1 MDTKQIGNI
10 AELEVQTYM
19 TKLGVQV
26 SVPYGDRARYDQI
39 WDVNGKLLR
48 VQIKH
53 ANVKDGFF
61 EVKCASFVQRRGKRV
76 KLRYTVD
83 EIDGLATFFDGRV
96 YYIPVNNASNTI
108 KTLRFKTPSN
118 ITPTINW
125 AVDYEVEKQ
134 LNLI

>member
-1 MDTKQIGNI
+1 MDTKRIGNI
-10 AELEVQTYM
+10 TELEVQTYM

-53 ANVKDGFF
+53 ANVKNGFF
-61 EVKCASFVQRRGKRV
+61 EVKCSSIVQRSGKRV
-76 KLRYTVD
+76 KLRYTAD
-83 EIDGLATFFDGRV
+83 EIDGLATFFDGKV

-125 AVDYEVEKQ
+125 ADDYEVEKQ